1 MKISFILPAH
11 THFFHIIS
19 QSNFVIES
27 IINLQKAAANHQTY
41 DNPESHISGSN
52 SERSVV
58 HMKYLVSS
66 KNLHMWTCLHQSS
79 PAAVETPAE
88 LMT

>member
-1 MKISFILPAH
+1 MPASSVANL
-11 THFFHIIS
+11 I
-19 QSNFVIES
+19 FVIER
-27 IINLQKAAANHQTY
+27 IRNLQKAAANHLTHY
-41 DNPESHISGSN
+41 NPEGHISGSN
-52 SERSVV
+52 SEQSAV
-58 HMKYLVSS
+58 HMKYFVSS